1 MPASSTSATAGPVLS
16 KSSRTITRRS
26 SNRFQGATTGV
37 GGISARIFTM
47 GARPVAVM
55 DSPEVWTYLCSVG
68 ARDSREQ
75 GFQQGSQ
82 KDIHRNHSILEG
94 VSAASPPTATA
105 SACPTSGGETKFEP
119 CYSGNPL
126 VNAFAMG
133 LVRKDEIFY
142 ARAAGEGN
150 R

>member
-1 MPASSTSATAGPVLS
+1 MDSLRFGP
-16 KSSRTITRRS
+16 
-26 SNRFQGATTGV
+26 
-37 GGISARIFTM
+37 ISA
-47 GARPVAVM
+47 P
-55 DSPEVWTYLCSVG
+55 VG

-94 VSAASPPTATA
+94 VVSGVASYGNCFGVPNL
-105 SACPTSGGETKFEP
+105 GGETKFEP

-150 R
+150 P